1 MNVLVVAAHPD
12 DEVLGCGAT
21 IAKHVFAGDE
31 VRVVIMA
38 EGVTSRD
45 RKRDRASRK
54 GELES
59 LAKAASRANDILGT
73 ESLDLHD
80 LPDNRLDSVDL
91 LDIIQVVEMYIE
103 KYKPRLVYTHYG
115 SDLNIDHAIVNRAVV
130 TACRPF
136 PEHTVKGLLFF
147 EVPSSTDWQ
156 VPGSTTMFSPDWFVE
171 VTATLEKKIKALEAY
186 GSEIRPWPHPR
197 SSRAVENLALYRGS
211 SAGLEAAEAFMLGR
225 FIYDV
230 MGGEG

>member
-21 IAKHVFAGDE
+21 IAKHVLAGDE

-45 RKRDRASRK
+45 KKRDRASRI

-59 LAKAASRANDILGT
+59 LAKAASRANEILGS

-80 LPDNRLDSVDL
+80 LPDNRLDSGDL
-91 LDIIQVVEMYIE
+91 LDIIQVVEKYID
-103 KYKPRLVYTHYG
+103 KYKPKLVYTHHG
-115 SDLNIDHAIVNRAVV
+115 SDLNIDHVMVHRAVV
-130 TACRPF
+130 TACRPY
-136 PEHTVKGLLFF
+136 PGQIVRGLLFF

-156 VPGSTTMFSPDWFVE
+156 VAGSKTMFSPDWFVE
-171 VTATLEKKIKALEAY
+171 ITSTLEKKIKALEAY

-197 SSRAVENLALYRGS
+197 SSRAVENLARYRGS
-211 SAGLEAAEAFMLGR
+211 SSGLEAAEAFVLGR
-225 FIYDV
+225 FIYELA
-230 MGGEG
+230 GGEG